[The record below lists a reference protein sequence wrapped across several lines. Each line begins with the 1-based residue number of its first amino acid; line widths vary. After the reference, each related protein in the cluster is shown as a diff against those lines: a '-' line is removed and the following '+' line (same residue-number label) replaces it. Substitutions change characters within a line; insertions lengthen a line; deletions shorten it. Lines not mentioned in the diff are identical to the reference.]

1 MSSLQKEPE
10 PMSIPL
16 SIIIPVY
23 NESDIINDTLQQ
35 LLSRHFYFPFEII
48 VVDGDPKGTTI
59 ASISFLHIIKIIGK
73 KGRGSQMNAGARLA
87 KGDVLLFLHADTLL
101 DSGAFEKIMSVM
113 NHPQVS
119 AGAFQLGIRSG
130 KTAYRIIEKAVTF
143 RTRFSKI
150 PYGDQGIF
158 VRKKTFFQMG
168 GFKDISIMEDVD
180 LMRRLKRSKR
190 KIVLLSE
197 KAYTSSRR
205 WEKEGILYCT
215 LRNWALI
222 SLYLLGLPPS
232 RLARFYRSRRSRLA
246 EKIE

>member
-1 MSSLQKEPE
+1 M
-10 PMSIPL
+10 
-16 SIIIPVY
+16 
-23 NESDIINDTLQQ
+23 
-35 LLSRHFYFPFEII
+35 
-48 VVDGDPKGTTI
+48 
-59 ASISFLHIIKIIGK
+59 
-73 KGRGSQMNAGARLA
+73 
-87 KGDVLLFLHADTLL
+87 LLFLHADTLL
-101 DSGAFEKIMSVM
+101 DSGAFEKIMSAM
-113 NHPQVS
+113 SQPQIA

-130 KTAYRIIEKAVTF
+130 KIVYRIIEKAVSF
-143 RTRFSKI
+143 RTRFSRI

-158 VRKKTFFQMG
+158 IRKNTFFQMG

-180 LMRRLKRSKR
+180 LMRRIKRSKR

-232 RLARFYRSRRSRLA
+232 RLARFYLA
-246 EKIE
+246 DPG